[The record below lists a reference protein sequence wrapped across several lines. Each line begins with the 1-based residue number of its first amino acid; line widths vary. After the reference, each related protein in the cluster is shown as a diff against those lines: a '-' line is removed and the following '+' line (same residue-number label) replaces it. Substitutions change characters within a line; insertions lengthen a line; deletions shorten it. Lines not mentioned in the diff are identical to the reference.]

1 MINLANRIIEE
12 GLENQTHQK
21 TRTTIRAIIY
31 KHKKLFMVYSKAFA
45 DYTFPGGGL
54 KRSESH
60 LDGLK
65 RELKEELGANQ
76 VFNEKPLGYMEELRY
91 GLSSQETVYLQT
103 SYYYFVEVDDLG
115 EQSLME
121 REASHGVEPV
131 WISIDEAIHTNRLA
145 MQTNHHHKGM
155 KTVLPREIE
164 VLKVLK
170 KLEDEGKL

>member
-1 MINLANRIIEE
+1 MIKIANRIIEE

-21 TRTTIRAIIY
+21 SRTTIRAIIY
-31 KHKKLFMVYSKAFA
+31 KHQKLLMVYSKQFA

-54 KRSESH
+54 KKTESH
-60 LDGLK
+60 QEGLK

-76 VFNEKPLGYMEELRY
+76 VFNEKPFGYMEELRY
-91 GLSSQETVYLQT
+91 GLSSQETIYLQT
-103 SYYYFVEVDDLG
+103 SFYYMVEVDDLG

-131 WISIDEAIHTNRLA
+131 WITIDEAIKSNLLA
-145 MQTNHHHKGM
+145 MQTHHHHKGM

-164 VLKVLK
+164 VLKALK
-170 KLEDEGKL
+170 KLEDEGIL